1 VIFLRR
7 WRAASARIVPLGAEA
22 AEAMAALHATGFA
35 RAWSA
40 AEIEGLLTGRTTAG
54 LGVRLGSAVMG
65 MALVRVA
72 ADEAEILSIAIDR
85 EWRGCGLA
93 TRLLDRALDLAA
105 RRGARR
111 MLLEVE
117 SGNAPALALY
127 RRAGFREVGR
137 RRGYYAAE
145 GGGDALVLAR
155 DLADRARPFP
165 PPPDA
170 VASGPDR
177 G

>member
-7 WRAASARIVPLGAEA
+7 WRAGAARVVPLGADA
-22 AEAMAALHATGFA
+22 AETMAALHATGFA

-40 AEIEGLLTGRTTAG
+40 SEIEGLLAGRTVAG
-54 LGVRLGSAVMG
+54 LGVRLGSAVIG

-85 EWRGCGLA
+85 DWRGCGLA
-93 TRLLDRALDLAA
+93 TRLLDHALDHAA

-111 MLLEVE
+111 VLLEVE

-155 DLADRARPFP
+155 ELADRVPPFP

-170 VASGPDR
+170 VASAQDR
-177 G
+177 D